1 MSKIKNAFSAL
12 TKKASKIALF
22 VGFGIV
28 GYGAS
33 VHAAVDADL
42 ASTTATMTQTI
53 KDNLL
58 GVLMTNL
65 PSIVIVGVSV
75 LGIFFIW
82 KLFRRFIGR

>member
-1 MSKIKNAFSAL
+1 MSKLKNAIAKSLASA
-12 TKKASKIALF
+12 KKIGLI
-22 VGFGIV
+22 VGLGIV
-28 GYGAS
+28 GYGAAT
-33 VHAAVDADL
+33 HAAVDADL

-58 GVLMTNL
+58 GVLMANL